1 MKYIWQFFVK
11 IYLQIGLFF
20 FYKKILVYG
29 KENIP
34 KGKAVFFVG
43 NHQNSVIDSLL
54 ACTTNDIKTYVL
66 SSAHIFKNP
75 IYNFLLSS
83 INMLP
88 IYRIRDGFET
98 LTNNEAIFKHCFDLL
113 DEKKALLI
121 YPEGNHNL
129 QRRVRVIGKGFT
141 RIVFGAIE
149 RNPDNEIDIIPFG
162 LNYNNPTAYA
172 SKASLYFG
180 KPISANEYYNNFD
193 KNNSIKEIKAEV
205 SKQLKLLTTHIEDIE
220 KHDEIVKFFD
230 KDEFL
235 DPIKANEKLNNL
247 DNLSPIN
254 PSQNKGFNPLLLLV
268 KINSFFPLLI
278 WNHFKPTIKEKEYI
292 ATIKIVLGITVFPIF
307 YFIQKSIIT
316 YFFGNT
322 VGWIYIILSFL
333 MVLILTKTKK

>member
-1 MKYIWQFFVK
+1 MRYIWQLFVK

-20 FYKKILVYG
+20 FYKKIHIYG

-34 KGKAVFFVG
+34 KGKAVFFIG

-54 ACTTNDIKTYVL
+54 ICTTNNIETYTL

-75 IYNFLLSS
+75 IYKALLSS

-88 IYRIRDGFET
+88 LYRIRDGFET
-98 LTNNEAIFKHCFDLL
+98 LSNNEAIFQHSYDLL
-113 DEKKALLI
+113 DDKKALLI

-141 RIVFGAIE
+141 RIVFGALE
-149 RNPDNEIDIIPFG
+149 RNPNNEIDIIPIG
-162 LNYNNPTAYA
+162 LNYSNPTVYA
-172 SKASLYFG
+172 SKAAVYFG
-180 KPISANEYYNNFD
+180 QPISANKYYEKFD
-193 KNNSIKEIKAEV
+193 KNNSVKELKAEV
-205 SKQLKLLTTHIEDIE
+205 SKQLKLLTTHIKDVE
-220 KHDEIVKFFD
+220 KHDEIVKYFN

-235 DPIKANEKLNNL
+235 DPIKANEKLKDL

-254 PSQNKGFNPLLLLV
+254 PSHKKGFNPLLLLV

-278 WNHFKPTIKEKEYI
+278 WKRLKPTIKEKEYL
-292 ATIKIVLGITVFPIF
+292 ATVKYVIGITFFPIF

-316 YFFGNT
+316 HLFGNT
-322 VGWIYIILSFL
+322 AGWIYIVLSFL
-333 MVLILTKTKK
+333 MVLVLTKTKK